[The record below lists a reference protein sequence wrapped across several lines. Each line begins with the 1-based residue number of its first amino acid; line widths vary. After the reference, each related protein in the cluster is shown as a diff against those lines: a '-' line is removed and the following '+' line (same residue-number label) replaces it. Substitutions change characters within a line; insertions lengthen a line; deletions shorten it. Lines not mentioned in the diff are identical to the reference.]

1 MRNARQCIN
10 IMNYERGTRL
20 LILIVKLYSNVVVI
34 SYVLC
39 ITHRI
44 RISFEFLFCFFSFF
58 SFGSVSLRSAR
69 LKHSPQQN
77 NNNKK
82 KTNRTIN
89 AYTTQY
95 QYVVPVYMYHAIRF
109 VWSRYCGCRVATNS
123 IQTIHIKRYAHFDPR
138 IWTFNFFFRRWRRRR
153 RWKITHNKF
162 QFFFCFVFA
171 DVKFDSISKWDLQKY
186 IWNFCRFRGD
196 SPHEYWN
203 LFHLIYWFDWCSR
216 IIRN

>member
-1 MRNARQCIN
+1 MYYA
-10 IMNYERGTRL
+10 L
-20 LILIVKLYSNVVVI
+20 HIVFAFLSNFCFV
-34 SYVLC
+34 S
-39 ITHRI
+39 
-44 RISFEFLFCFFSFF
+44 FLFFLLVPYRCVVR
-58 SFGSVSLRSAR
+58 VSSTR
-69 LKHSPQQN
+69 H
-77 NNNKK
+77 NKTTTTTK